1 MANFWSGFNQGF
13 QPYGT
18 RAADLISRTILN
30 NKARDQNFYNDIALQ
45 NNKGKNALDLQRQK
59 LLADQ
64 EKIKQTKD
72 EHLKSQKSLDS
83 LLNNYDEKTYA
94 NLPKEY
100 QLKYDRMVKHR
111 DSGISK
117 YEEDDFIDAS
127 QVEGLRH
134 LKGYQVKRTRKYE
147 GDKLTHL
154 TYGQPF
160 SKEDKERPK
169 KENNVEGLS
178 KVEKTYKDAV
188 EKQILQYEQQINTAE
203 TYGAVSVDGEPLS
216 KSEIQSNFV
225 ETKKNLIG
233 GVKNLIG
240 KKNLKYY
247 DSSFNQFRSNGEN
260 PQQLSEKDFAGYVT
274 NIYENVTE
282 AYNNEE
288 ISEADLQLYDL
299 LIRLDT
305 GLNLKEIKGVLD
317 AR

>member
-30 NKARDQNFYNDIALQ
+30 NKARDKDFYNQLALQ
-45 NNKGKNALDLQRQK
+45 DNKGKNALDVQRQK
-59 LLADQ
+59 LFAEQ
-64 EKIKQTKD
+64 EKIIQSKK
-72 EHLKSQKSLDS
+72 EHLKAQKDIES
-83 LLNNYDEKTYA
+83 LLVNYNEEKYA
-94 NLPKEY
+94 QLPKDY
-100 QLKYDRMVKHR
+100 QLKYNRIIGNR
-111 DSGISK
+111 DKDNSQYS
-117 YEEDDFIDAS
+117 EDDFIDAS

-134 LKGYQVKRTRKYE
+134 LKGHQVKRTRKYK
-147 GDKLTHL
+147 GDKLIDL
-154 TYGQPF
+154 SYGQPF
-160 SKEDKERPK
+160 TKADKVRPK
-169 KENNVEGLS
+169 TDSNIEALS
-178 KVEKTYKDAV
+178 KVEKNYKNSI
-188 EKQILQYEQQINTAE
+188 EKSLIQYEQQIATAE

-225 ETKKNLIG
+225 ETKKNMIS

-247 DSSFNQFRSNGEN
+247 DSSFNQFRPNGEN

-274 NIYENVTE
+274 SVYENITE
-282 AYNNEE
+282 AYKNED
-288 ISEADLQLYDL
+288 ITEADLQLYDL